1 MWERICFQYVISILH
16 LNFPFRQKLVKN
28 MSEEEGEAETPS
40 GPVEN
45 AWSIKVPEFK
55 KGDMKSHL
63 LEESSFSV
71 LFPKYRE
78 KYLRECWPLLQKTL
92 DVRLLTPFEIIT
104 FNLFNIWHDRLFAL
118 CSNVVNVEYYGS
130 IILKKKVV
138 TNILNWDK
146 CF

>member
-1 MWERICFQYVISILH
+1 MT
-16 LNFPFRQKLVKN
+16 N
-28 MSEEEGEAETPS
+28 MSEEEGEAETPN

-45 AWSIKVPEFK
+45 AWSIKMPEFK

-92 DVRLLTPFEIIT
+92 DVRLL
-104 FNLFNIWHDRLFAL
+104 AL
-118 CSNVVNVEYYGS
+118 WNSLLLYFH
-130 IILKKKVV
+130 LPV
-138 TNILNWDK
+138 T
-146 CF
+146 